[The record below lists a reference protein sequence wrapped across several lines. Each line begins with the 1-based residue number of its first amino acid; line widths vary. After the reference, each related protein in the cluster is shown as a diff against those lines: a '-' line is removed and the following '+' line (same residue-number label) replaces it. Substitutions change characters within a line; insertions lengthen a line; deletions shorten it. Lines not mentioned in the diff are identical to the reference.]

1 MKLLTLSDRL
11 WGLGMTT
18 AVYGAV
24 VPALLMLGAGLG
36 KAPAH
41 PGTLRTF
48 DVALPQPEPEPEEL
62 SRRRPAARVHEHRQ
76 PSEASRSL
84 PAPAPSASGGAVPPP
99 PVAAPQPAEINIP
112 ARSTLPTPTPV
123 PEPRAAKPAT
133 SMILNDY
140 AVRLWSHIASRR
152 PPGIRLE
159 GTTTVIFDLTRTGEL
174 GNVSIA
180 ERSGNPM
187 LDRLALRTVRGAA
200 PFPAPPEAL
209 DDGQLRFTIP
219 FSFR

>member
-48 DVALPQPEPEPEEL
+48 DVAIPQPEPVSEEL
-62 SRRRPAARVHEHRQ
+62 SRRRPADRVYEHRQ
-76 PSEASRSL
+76 PSEASRNL
-84 PAPAPSASGGAVPPP
+84 PAPAPSASPGAVPPP

-112 ARSTLPTPTPV
+112 ARSTLPPPV
-123 PEPRAAKPAT
+123 PEPGPAKPA
-133 SMILNDY
+133 MILNDY
-140 AVRLWSHIASRR
+140 AVRLWSHIASHR

-174 GNVSIA
+174 RNASIA

>member
-24 VPALLMLGAGLG
+24 VPALLMLGAGIG

-41 PGTLRTF
+41 PGALRTF
-48 DVALPQPEPEPEEL
+48 DVVLPQPEPEEP
-62 SRRRPAARVHEHRQ
+62 SRRRSAVREPERQKPWGTSRFLPEPPASAPGARLVF
-76 PSEASRSL
+76 PPVAP
-84 PAPAPSASGGAVPPP
+84 PAPAIIVPATITPP
-99 PVAAPQPAEINIP
+99 A
-112 ARSTLPTPTPV
+112 PV
-123 PEPRAAKPAT
+123 PEIAPAKPAP
-133 SMILNDY
+133 SMILSDY
-140 AVRLWSHIASRR
+140 AARLWSHIASRR

-159 GTTTVIFDLTRTGEL
+159 GTTTVTFGLTRAGEL
-174 GNVSIA
+174 RNVSITG
-180 ERSGNPM
+180 RSGNPM

-209 DDGQLRFTIP
+209 DDGQLRFTVP